1 MYLSKDDIFKADDLP
16 VEDVDVPE
24 WGGVVRVR
32 GLTGKERD
40 RFEFKMA
47 AARKDPASAQVRAE
61 IVGRCIV
68 DEDGDRVFSDRDID
82 RLGDK
87 SGEALDRV
95 FEKVRELS
103 GMGDDAVEEA
113 AADLDPAPDGSSPSV

>member
-1 MYLSKDDIFKADDLP
+1 MYLSKDDILKADDLP

-61 IVGRCIV
+61 VVGRCIV
-68 DEDGDRVFSDRDID
+68 DENGDRLFTDRELD

-103 GMGDDAVEEA
+103 GMSDDAIEEA
-113 AADLDPAPDGSSPSV
+113 TEDFGPALDGGSPSG